1 MKNLKNILIALGLT
15 SILMTGSIASAEGI
29 GYIDYQRVVESTP
42 FARDAMK
49 AIDAKALELQQ
60 YLVDKEKEYKAI
72 DTPVQK
78 KNFQDKVAN
87 DFKAKES
94 AFLKQK
100 VKSEDEIYNKIKE
113 ATKSIMVEH
122 KLTAVI
128 SDRAVFVG
136 GMDVTNLVIDKL
148 KGGK

>member
-1 MKNLKNILIALGLT
+1 MMKKLKLAVMTLAILLFAGN
-15 SILMTGSIASAEGI
+15 IASAEGI

>member
-1 MKNLKNILIALGLT
+1 MKKFKLAVMTLAILLFAGN
-15 SILMTGSIASAEGI
+15 IASAEGI
-29 GYIDYQRVVESTP
+29 VYIDYQRVVESTP

-113 ATKSIMVEH
+113 ATKTIMVEH
-122 KLTAVI
+122 KLSAVI

>member
-1 MKNLKNILIALGLT
+1 MKKLKLAVMTLAILLFA
-15 SILMTGSIASAEGI
+15 SNIASAEGI

-113 ATKSIMVEH
+113 ATKTIMVEH
-122 KLTAVI
+122 KLSAVI

-136 GMDVTNLVIDKL
+136 GVDVTNLVIDKL

>member
-1 MKNLKNILIALGLT
+1 MTLAILLFAGN
-15 SILMTGSIASAEGI
+15 IASAEGI

-87 DFKAKES
+87 YFNAKES

>member
-1 MKNLKNILIALGLT
+1 MMKKLKLAVMTLAILLFAGN
-15 SILMTGSIASAEGI
+15 IASAEGI

-113 ATKSIMVEH
+113 ATKTIMVEH
-122 KLTAVI
+122 KLNAVI

-136 GMDVTNLVIDKL
+136 GVDVTNLVIDKL

>member
-1 MKNLKNILIALGLT
+1 MKKLKLAVMTLAILLFAGN
-15 SILMTGSIASAEGI
+15 IASAEGI

-42 FARDAMK
+42 FARDVMK

-113 ATKSIMVEH
+113 ATKTIMVEH
-122 KLTAVI
+122 KLSAVI

-136 GMDVTNLVIDKL
+136 GVDVTNLVIDKL

>member
-1 MKNLKNILIALGLT
+1 MKKLKLAVMTLAILLFAGN
-15 SILMTGSIASAEGI
+15 IASAEGI

-94 AFLKQK
+94 SFLKQK

-113 ATKSIMVEH
+113 ATKTIMVEH
-122 KLTAVI
+122 KLSAVI

-136 GMDVTNLVIDKL
+136 GVDVTNLVIDKL

>member
-1 MKNLKNILIALGLT
+1 MMKKLKLAVMTLAILLFAGN
-15 SILMTGSIASAEGI
+15 IASVEGI

-87 DFKAKES
+87 DFKATES

-113 ATKSIMVEH
+113 ATKTIMVEH
-122 KLTAVI
+122 KLSAVI

-136 GMDVTNLVIDKL
+136 GVDVTNLVIDKL

>member
-1 MKNLKNILIALGLT
+1 MMKKLKLAVMTLAILLFAGN
-15 SILMTGSIASAEGI
+15 IASAEGI

-113 ATKSIMVEH
+113 ATKTIMVEH
-122 KLTAVI
+122 KLSAVI

-136 GMDVTNLVIDKL
+136 GVDVTNLVIDKL

>member
-1 MKNLKNILIALGLT
+1 MMKKLKLAVMTLAILLFAGN
-15 SILMTGSIASAEGI
+15 IASAEGI

-122 KLTAVI
+122 KLSAII

>member
-1 MKNLKNILIALGLT
+1 MKKLKLAVMTLAILLFAGN
-15 SILMTGSIASAEGI
+15 IASAEGI

-122 KLTAVI
+122 KLSAII

>member
-1 MKNLKNILIALGLT
+1 MKKLKLAVMTLAILLFAGN
-15 SILMTGSIASAEGI
+15 IASAEGI

-113 ATKSIMVEH
+113 ATKTIMIEH
-122 KLTAVI
+122 KLSAVI

-136 GMDVTNLVIDKL
+136 GVDVTNLVIDKL

>member
-1 MKNLKNILIALGLT
+1 MKKFKLAVMTLAILLFAGN
-15 SILMTGSIASAEGI
+15 IASAEGI
-29 GYIDYQRVVESTP
+29 GYIDYQRVIESTP

-113 ATKSIMVEH
+113 ATKTIMVEH
-122 KLTAVI
+122 KLSAII

-136 GMDVTNLVIDKL
+136 GVDVTNLVIDKL

>member
-1 MKNLKNILIALGLT
+1 MKKLKLAVMTLAILLFAGN
-15 SILMTGSIASAEGI
+15 IASAEGI

-113 ATKSIMVEH
+113 ATKTIMVEH
-122 KLTAVI
+122 KLSAVI

-136 GMDVTNLVIDKL
+136 GIDVTNLVIDKL

>member
-1 MKNLKNILIALGLT
+1 MKKMKTFVLTLAVILFTGNLSWAD
-15 SILMTGSIASAEGI
+15 GI

-60 YLVDKEKEYKAI
+60 YLVDKEKEYKAM

-78 KNFQDKVAN
+78 RNFQDKVAN
-87 DFKAKES
+87 DFKAKEA

-100 VKSEDEIYNKIKE
+100 AKSEDEIYNKIKDT
-113 ATKSIMVEH
+113 AKSIMVEH
-122 KLTAVI
+122 KLSAII

-136 GMDVTNLVIDKL
+136 GTDITNLVIDRL

>member
-1 MKNLKNILIALGLT
+1 MKNFKLAVMTLAILLFAGN
-15 SILMTGSIASAEGI
+15 IASAEGI

-113 ATKSIMVEH
+113 ATKTIMVEH
-122 KLTAVI
+122 KLSAVI

-136 GMDVTNLVIDKL
+136 GVDVTNLVIDKL

>member
-1 MKNLKNILIALGLT
+1 MKKLKLAV
-15 SILMTGSIASAEGI
+15 MTLAVLLFAGNIASAEGI

-113 ATKSIMVEH
+113 ATKSIMV
-122 KLTAVI
+122 
-128 SDRAVFVG
+128 
-136 GMDVTNLVIDKL
+136 
-148 KGGK
+148 

>member
-1 MKNLKNILIALGLT
+1 MKKLKLAV
-15 SILMTGSIASAEGI
+15 MTLAVLLFAGNIASAEGI

-49 AIDAKALELQQ
+49 AIDAKTLELQQ

>member
-1 MKNLKNILIALGLT
+1 MMKKLKLAV
-15 SILMTGSIASAEGI
+15 MTLAVLLFAGNIASAEGI

-49 AIDAKALELQQ
+49 AIDAKALELKQ

>member
-1 MKNLKNILIALGLT
+1 MKKFKLAVMTLAILLFAGN
-15 SILMTGSIASAEGI
+15 IASAEGI

-113 ATKSIMVEH
+113 ATKTIMVEH
-122 KLTAVI
+122 KLSAII

-136 GMDVTNLVIDKL
+136 GVDVTNLVIDKL

>member
-1 MKNLKNILIALGLT
+1 MKKFKLAVMTLAILLFAGN
-15 SILMTGSIASAEGI
+15 IASAEGI

-100 VKSEDEIYNKIKE
+100 VKSEDEIYNKE
-113 ATKSIMVEH
+113 ATKTIMVEH
-122 KLTAVI
+122 KLSAVI

-136 GMDVTNLVIDKL
+136 GVDVTNLVIDKL

>member
-1 MKNLKNILIALGLT
+1 
-15 SILMTGSIASAEGI
+15 MTLAVLLFAGNIASAEGI